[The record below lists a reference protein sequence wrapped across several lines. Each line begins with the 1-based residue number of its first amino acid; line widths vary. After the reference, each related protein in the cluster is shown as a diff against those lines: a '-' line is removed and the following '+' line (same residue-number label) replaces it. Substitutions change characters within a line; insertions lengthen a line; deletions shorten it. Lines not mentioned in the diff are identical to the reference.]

1 MKTRLTHGVIGYL
14 SVAIILTA
22 TPGCRKEKP
31 VQKESPKEEVE
42 VREDKESPKEEVE
55 VREDKESA
63 KEEVKEGVDAVTKAA
78 VEAKLTEA
86 DEFDGKTDKVVSKC
100 ASCALGMDGKSEHA
114 LEVSGYTLH
123 FCSEDCK
130 TGFEKDT
137 TTAILALDIPE
148 D

>member
-1 MKTRLTHGVIGYL
+1 MKTRLAHGVIGCL
-14 SVAIILTA
+14 AVAVMLAA

-31 VQKESPKEEVE
+31 AL
-42 VREDKESPKEEVE
+42 
-55 VREDKESA
+55 KESA
-63 KEEVKEGVDAVTKAA
+63 KKEVEAEKDVDTKAA
-78 VEAKLTEA
+78 VEAKLAEA

-100 ASCALGMDGKSEHA
+100 ASCTLGMDGKSEHA

-137 TTAILALDIPE
+137 TKAILALKIPE

>member
-1 MKTRLTHGVIGYL
+1 MKTRLAHGVIGCL
-14 SVAIILTA
+14 AVAVMLAA

-31 VQKESPKEEVE
+31 AQE
-42 VREDKESPKEEVE
+42 
-55 VREDKESA
+55 ESA
-63 KEEVKEGVDAVTKAA
+63 KKEVEAEKDVDTKAA
-78 VEAKLTEA
+78 VEAKLAEA

-100 ASCALGMDGKSEHA
+100 ASCTLGMDGKSEHA
-114 LEVSGYTLH
+114 MEVSGYTLH

-137 TTAILALDIPE
+137 TKAILALKIPE

>member
-1 MKTRLTHGVIGYL
+1 MKTRLTHGIIGYL
-14 SVAIILTA
+14 SLAVILTA

-42 VREDKESPKEEVE
+42 VREDKES
-55 VREDKESA
+55 A
-63 KEEVKEGVDAVTKAA
+63 KEEVKEDVDAVTKAA

-114 LEVSGYTLH
+114 LEVSGYKVH
-123 FCSEDCK
+123 FCSEECK

-137 TTAILALDIPE
+137 TKAILALKIPE

>member
-1 MKTRLTHGVIGYL
+1 MKTRLAHGVIGCL
-14 SVAIILTA
+14 AVAVMLAA

-31 VQKESPKEEVE
+31 AQE
-42 VREDKESPKEEVE
+42 
-55 VREDKESA
+55 ESA
-63 KEEVKEGVDAVTKAA
+63 KKEVEAEKAVDTKAA
-78 VEAKLTEA
+78 VETKLAEA
-86 DEFDGKTDKVVSKC
+86 DEFDGETDKVVSKC
-100 ASCALGMDGKSEHA
+100 ASCTLGMDGKSEHA

-137 TTAILALDIPE
+137 TKAILALKIPE

>member
-1 MKTRLTHGVIGYL
+1 MMTRLAHGLIGCL
-14 SVAIILTA
+14 AVALMLAA

-31 VQKESPKEEVE
+31 AQ
-42 VREDKESPKEEVE
+42 
-55 VREDKESA
+55 KESA
-63 KEEVKEGVDAVTKAA
+63 KEEVEVEKDVDADTKAA
-78 VEAKLTEA
+78 VEAKLAEA
-86 DEFDGKTDKVVSKC
+86 DEFDGKTDQIVSKC

-114 LEVSGYTLH
+114 LELSGYTLH

-137 TTAILALDIPE
+137 TKAILALKIPE

>member
-14 SVAIILTA
+14 SVAVILAA

-42 VREDKESPKEEVE
+42 VREG
-55 VREDKESA
+55 KESA

-137 TTAILALDIPE
+137 TKAILALKIPE
-148 D
+148 G

>member
-1 MKTRLTHGVIGYL
+1 MKTRWAHGVIGCL
-14 SVAIILTA
+14 AVAFVLA
-22 TPGCRKEKP
+22 GTPGCSKEKP
-31 VQKESPKEEVE
+31 AQ
-42 VREDKESPKEEVE
+42 
-55 VREDKESA
+55 KESA
-63 KEEVKEGVDAVTKAA
+63 KEGAEVEKDTDNTAA
-78 VEAKLTEA
+78 VEAKLAEA

-100 ASCALGMDGKSEHA
+100 ASCTLGMDGKSEHA

-137 TTAILALDIPE
+137 TKAILALKIPE

>member
-14 SVAIILTA
+14 SVAVILTA

-42 VREDKESPKEEVE
+42 VREDKES
-55 VREDKESA
+55 A
-63 KEEVKEGVDAVTKAA
+63 KAEVKEGVDAVTKAA
-78 VEAKLTEA
+78 VEAMLTEA

-137 TTAILALDIPE
+137 TKAILALKIPE
-148 D
+148 G

>member
-1 MKTRLTHGVIGYL
+1 MKTRLGHGVIGCL
-14 SVAIILTA
+14 AVAVMLAA
-22 TPGCRKEKP
+22 TPGCREEKP
-31 VQKESPKEEVE
+31 AQ
-42 VREDKESPKEEVE
+42 
-55 VREDKESA
+55 KESA
-63 KEEVKEGVDAVTKAA
+63 KKEVEAEKDVDTKAA
-78 VEAKLTEA
+78 VEAKLAEA

-137 TTAILALDIPE
+137 TKAILALKIPE

>member
-1 MKTRLTHGVIGYL
+1 MSKVKLTIDG
-14 SVAIILTA
+14 
-22 TPGCRKEKP
+22 K
-31 VQKESPKEEVE
+31 EVE
-42 VREDKESPKEEVE
+42 AEKD
-55 VREDKESA
+55 
-63 KEEVKEGVDAVTKAA
+63 VDTKAA
-78 VEAKLTEA
+78 VEAKLAEA

-100 ASCALGMDGKSEHA
+100 ASCTLGMDGKSEHA

-137 TTAILALDIPE
+137 AKAILALKIPE

>member
-42 VREDKESPKEEVE
+42 VREDKES
-55 VREDKESA
+55 A

-78 VEAKLTEA
+78 VEAMLTEA
-86 DEFDGKTDKVVSKC
+86 DEFDGKTDRVVSKC
-100 ASCALGMDGKSEHA
+100 ASCALGKDGKSEHA

-123 FCSEDCK
+123 FCSADCK

-137 TTAILALDIPE
+137 TKAILALKIPK